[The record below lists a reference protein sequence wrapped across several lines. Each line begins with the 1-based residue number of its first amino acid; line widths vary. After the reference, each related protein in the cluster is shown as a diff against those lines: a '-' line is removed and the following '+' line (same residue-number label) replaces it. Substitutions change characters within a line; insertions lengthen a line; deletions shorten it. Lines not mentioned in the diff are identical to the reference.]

1 MSVDVTG
8 GGPNTDRDGFVCE
21 LTSAAFLVREK
32 ALAGCSETAYPEP
45 RRQLILLPRVTGGLQ
60 PLLPSKHYGLQCL
73 LLCVVRA
80 KHRAQSIMPGQHRC
94 GDVEEILPVVST
106 HL

>member
-45 RRQLILLPRVTGGLQ
+45 SCLGSQVVSSLSF
-60 PLLPSKHYGLQCL
+60 LPSTMGCSAFCSVLSEQSTELRASCQDSTGAGMWKKSCL
-73 LLCVVRA
+73 WC
-80 KHRAQSIMPGQHRC
+80 QHTCR
-94 GDVEEILPVVST
+94 ENS
-106 HL
+106 